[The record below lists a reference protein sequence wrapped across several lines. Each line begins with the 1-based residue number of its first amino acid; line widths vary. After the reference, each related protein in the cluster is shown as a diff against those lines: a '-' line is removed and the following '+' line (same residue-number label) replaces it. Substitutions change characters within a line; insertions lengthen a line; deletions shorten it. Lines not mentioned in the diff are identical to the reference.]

1 MYVSKGVYYNHY
13 AHCAKPGSSVH
24 FQWLVLDT
32 VPSPPHPARPHL
44 DIPLAVLQLTC

>member
-1 MYVSKGVYYNHY
+1 MYVSKGVYYNHS

-32 VPSPPHPARPHL
+32 VPTPPPHL